1 MLVITVFRMAPAMIQ
16 TDTKRQEAKLI
27 TTNLWVGAGRSR
39 VGQGY
44 VKARGMS
51 IWILSRM
58 DIFIIKKVYSEYI
71 LSIIQGPFKRSII
84 VQWFLSRCVC

>member
-1 MLVITVFRMAPAMIQ
+1 MLVITVFRMALAMIQ

-27 TTNLWVGAGRSR
+27 TTSVRVGVGRSR

-58 DIFIIKKVYSEYI
+58 DLFI
-71 LSIIQGPFKRSII
+71 
-84 VQWFLSRCVC
+84 